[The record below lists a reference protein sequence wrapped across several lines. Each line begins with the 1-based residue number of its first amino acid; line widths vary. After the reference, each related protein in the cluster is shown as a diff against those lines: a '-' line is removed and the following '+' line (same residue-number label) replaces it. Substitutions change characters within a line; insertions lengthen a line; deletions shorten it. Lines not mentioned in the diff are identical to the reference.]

1 MDVSLK
7 SEETIREY
15 LLGRVGDETTLER
28 LEELMFSDEEF
39 CSQVELAEEGLINDY
54 VMGRLDA
61 AEAESFRT
69 TLSHNSERRFRL
81 ELTHRLKEKALAR
94 ASNRVES
101 KSSFFVSLQAFLRKP
116 QYAGALAVLVIV
128 GMGLAVYLSRQPR
141 VDDLAEL
148 RSMYRQ
154 ARPTESRISD
164 FGYAPLSRLR
174 GSPEAGELRSLRRI
188 ENNLIDAA
196 EKDSNGQSHH
206 ALGVFYLT
214 QQHYSKAINEFG
226 SALRFGERNAQIHND
241 LGVAHFELSKTVAKE
256 KKLEELARSLEEF
269 TIATELDSGS
279 LEALFNKSLALQ
291 ELDMPGEAKK
301 SWTLYLQKDSTS
313 PWADEAR
320 KNLAR
325 LESRQ
330 TSFKSNEQVLSDF
343 LTAYRNH
350 DDGRAHKIH
359 NETKGTLG
367 PVTIP
372 LQLARRYLI
381 AKQQSS
387 HDEAQEN
394 LKALTYIGDFE
405 QAQNGDSFF
414 SELAQFYASASPEK
428 VEELLQAQDVLA
440 AGHQLVSNAAQA
452 ISKFEESRDLFTRLG
467 DECEAS
473 LAESWAVQFLP
484 DIAKVAESRSRL
496 AGVIANAENKRFIV
510 LLPPAYYWL
519 AMGDYRQNRFSD
531 SARNL
536 KTALRLAQAANN
548 AFEIEHTQHAL
559 AVHYSELGEI
569 EPALLYAGKLLN
581 ARELY
586 YQDLSQDWR
595 RKGVLGDLALKLK
608 FFSTA
613 LSLAR
618 ERLGMARNFRPSS
631 SRINDSFRSMI
642 EAATFREDFPAAL
655 EYASASMEIALNS
668 GDTAENARKIAE
680 IYLLQANARRR
691 SKNCPQALAD
701 YDKALELYRRF
712 PEVSETLYQIHRG
725 KLFCF
730 QELNR
735 QEDFSSELKIVFKLS
750 ESYRATIRE
759 DGSRQAFFASE
770 QGVFDAAIANLL
782 AQGNSHGAFDLIEA
796 SRARSLLD
804 FVESGKSIVE
814 VEKSFGPIAQP
825 LSLAQIQARL
835 PEQVQVVQYAVLPEK
850 LAIWIVS
857 KTRFDLLEKQITSSE
872 LEKKIEDYQG
882 LIISR
887 ASPTETKKAAQDLY
901 ELLIPSDLTAE
912 KQLCFVP
919 DKSLHQLAFAT
930 LVSPEG
936 KYLLQTHTLF
946 YSPSI
951 SVLVLAT
958 RNARRR
964 ENRNE
969 SLLSVGNPDFN
980 REENPNL
987 LDLKDAETEARAI
1000 TADYQKSLELVATQ
1014 ATKENFLRS
1023 VPEAEVIHF
1032 AGHFLANRQSPGNSK
1047 LLFTDGELRTY
1058 ELGAYKLP
1066 MAKLVVLSACE
1077 TGFELYN
1084 KSEGAIG
1091 IARTWLALGAP
1102 VVIASQWKVDSE
1114 PTKDL
1119 MIAFHRNRKE
1129 KRMSSAESLRQ
1140 AQLELL
1146 GRDQTMAPSYWAA
1159 FSLFGGYANY

>member
-7 SEETIREY
+7 REETIREY
-15 LLGRVGDETTLER
+15 LLGRIADETTLER

-39 CSQVELAEEGLINDY
+39 CSQVELAEEGLINDF
-54 VMGRLDA
+54 VMGRLDSA
-61 AEAESFRT
+61 DAESFRA

-81 ELTHRLKEKALAR
+81 ELTQRLKEKAL
-94 ASNRVES
+94 SQVED
-101 KSSFFVSLQAFLRKP
+101 KPSFFVSLQAFLRKP
-116 QYAGALAVLVIV
+116 QYAGALAVLVIAV
-128 GMGLAVYLSRQPR
+128 IGLAIYLSRQPR
-141 VDDLAEL
+141 TDDLAEL
-148 RSMYRQ
+148 RSIYRQ
-154 ARPTESRISD
+154 SRPTESRISD
-164 FGYAPLSRLR
+164 FGYAPLSQLR
-174 GSPEAGELRSLRRI
+174 GSPEANELRSLRRI
-188 ENNLIDAA
+188 ENNLIDAT
-196 EKDSNGQSHH
+196 ERDSNARSHH
-206 ALGVFYLT
+206 ELGIFFLT
-214 QQHYSKAINEFG
+214 QQKYSDAIKELET
-226 SALRFGERNAQIHND
+226 ALKFAERNAQIHND
-241 LGVAHFELSKTVAKE
+241 LGVAHFELSKTLAKE
-256 KKLEELARSLEEF
+256 KKFEELGRSLDEF
-269 TIATELDSGS
+269 TKATELDSGS
-279 LEALFNKSLALQ
+279 LEALFNRALALQ
-291 ELDMPGEAKK
+291 ELDMPSEAKK
-301 SWTLYLQKDSTS
+301 YWTLYLQKDSTS

-330 TSFKSNEQVLSDF
+330 AAFKTNEQVLSDF

-350 DDGRAHKIH
+350 DDARAQKIH
-359 NETKGTLG
+359 NATKGTLK

-372 LQLARRYLI
+372 LARRYLT
-381 AKQQSS
+381 AKQQGNNDQAKESL
-387 HDEAQEN
+387 D
-394 LKALTYIGDFE
+394 ALTYIGNFE
-405 QAQNGDSFF
+405 RAQNGDSFF
-414 SELAQFYASASPEK
+414 LELAQFYASAGPEK
-428 VEELLQAQDVLA
+428 VEQLLQAQNVLA
-440 AGHQLVSNAAQA
+440 DGFSTNS
-452 ISKFEESRDLFTRLG
+452 IPKFEESRDLFMQLG
-467 DECEAS
+467 DESEAA
-473 LAESWAVQFLP
+473 LAESWAVQFLS

-496 AGVIANAENKRFIV
+496 TAVIANAENKQFIV
-510 LLPPAYYWL
+510 LLPTAYFWL
-519 AMGDYRQNRFSD
+519 AISDYRQSRFSD

-581 ARELY
+581 AGEIY
-586 YQDLSQDWR
+586 YQNPSQDWR
-595 RKGVLGDLALKLK
+595 NKGVLVDLALKLK
-608 FFSTA
+608 LFSTA
-613 LSLAR
+613 QSLAR
-618 ERLGMARNFRPSS
+618 ERLDIAWNLRPSGQP
-631 SRINDSFRSMI
+631 INDSFRSMI
-642 EAATFREDFPAAL
+642 EAATSREDFRAAL
-655 EYASASMEIALNS
+655 EYANASMEIALKS

-680 IYLLQANARRR
+680 IYLLQADARRG
-691 SKNCPQALAD
+691 SKNCHEALAD
-701 YDKALELYRRF
+701 YDKALDLYRRF

-730 QELNR
+730 QQLNR

-759 DGSRQAFFASE
+759 DDSRQAFFASE
-770 QGVFDAAIANLL
+770 QGVFDAATANLL
-782 AQGNSHGAFDLIEA
+782 VQGESRRAFALIEA

-804 FVESGKSIVE
+804 FVESGKTIVE
-814 VEKSFGPIAQP
+814 VEKSFGPVAKP
-825 LSLAQIQARL
+825 LLPAEIQARL

-850 LAIWIVS
+850 LAIWNVS
-857 KTRFDLLEKQITSSE
+857 KTRFDLLEKQITSAE

-882 LIISR
+882 LITGKS
-887 ASPTETKKAAQDLY
+887 SPAEIKKAAQELY
-901 ELLIPSDLTAE
+901 ELLIPSDLSAE

-936 KYLLQTHTLF
+936 KYLLQTYALF
-946 YSPSI
+946 YSPSS

-958 RNARRR
+958 ENARRR
-964 ENRNE
+964 ENRDE
-969 SLLSVGNPDFN
+969 SLLSVGNPDFD

-987 LDLKDAETEARAI
+987 PDLKDAETEARTI
-1000 TADYQKSLELVATQ
+1000 TADYQKSLELLGAE
-1014 ATKENFLRS
+1014 ATKEKFLRS

-1047 LLFTDGELRTY
+1047 LLFTDGELRTS

-1066 MAKLVVLSACE
+1066 LAKLVVLSACE
-1077 TGFELYN
+1077 TGFERYN

-1102 VVIASQWKVDSE
+1102 VVVASQWKVDSE

-1146 GRDQTMAPSYWAA
+1146 GRDETKAPSYWAA